1 MSGPRSG
8 LASSWTRW
16 RPILLRLFAAGLL
29 TCVVAAYNRFPITFP
44 DSGNYLDNAIDLLH
58 GREPWFF
65 LRPVTYG
72 VFLVPFSR
80 AQTLWL
86 LPLVQGMLA
95 AGVIDLSLRTAGLSL
110 STGRFLAVIAG
121 LSALTSLPWFSGQIM
136 PDIFTGLVILLCFV
150 LLWGGSIQTAGQR
163 RATSLLLAG
172 AIAVHL
178 SHLPLYALLA
188 AAGVGGL
195 ALAQPAERSFTRL
208 GAAAVRAA
216 VPLFL
221 AAGVLLGSNWVFHRR
236 LVLSRSSSL
245 FALAHLVGTGA
256 AQRYLAS
263 ACGTHAYRLC
273 AERDSMVAS
282 SDWFLWASQGTRKR
296 HEPELV
302 RGDSTFLRE
311 APAIVNGAIWREW
324 PALLALGLRNTPR
337 QLALFEIQP
346 GEHRFSLPVE
356 QTMHR
361 LGPATLQRYLSSREV
376 TGSLPVEAASRV
388 QYIVVGLGVL
398 AFVVSLGMLRGR
410 RDPALRALLATILLG
425 VLINAFLTAS
435 LSSVQARYQS
445 RVMWLVPLGGMAAA
459 MGVRKERGRPWTS
472 GG

>member
-1 MSGPRSG
+1 VTEQHSGSR
-8 LASSWTRW
+8 WWVRW
-16 RPILLRLFAAGLL
+16 RPVLLRLLGAGLL

-44 DSGNYLDNAIDLLH
+44 DSGNYLDNAISLVH

-72 VFLVPFSR
+72 VFLMPFSR

-86 LPLVQGMLA
+86 LPLAQGVIA
-95 AGVIDLSLRTAGLSL
+95 VAVIDLALGTAGLRL
-110 STGRFLAVIAG
+110 STGRFLALIAA
-121 LSALTSLPWFSGQIM
+121 LSILTSLPWFSGQIM
-136 PDIFTGLVILLCFV
+136 PDIFTGLVILLCYVVF
-150 LLWGGSIQTAGQR
+150 WGDAQPRRQQ

-178 SHLPLYALLA
+178 SHLPLYALL
-188 AAGVGGL
+188 GTTSLVGL
-195 ALAQPAERSFTRL
+195 ALGNPAERSWARL
-208 GAAAVRAA
+208 GRTAARAAAPLLLA
-216 VPLFL
+216 VAFL
-221 AAGVLLGSNWVFHRR
+221 VGSNWVFHRR

-282 SDWFLWASQGTRKR
+282 SDWFLWAAAGTRKR

-311 APAIVNGAIWREW
+311 APAIVSGAMRQEW
-324 PALLALGLRNTPR
+324 PALLGLGLRNTPR

-346 GEHRFSLPVE
+346 GEHRFSTPVE
-356 QTMHR
+356 ETMRR
-361 LGPATLQRYLSSREV
+361 LGPTTLRRYLTSREV
-376 TGSLPVEAASRV
+376 SGSLAVETASRV
-388 QYIVVGLGVL
+388 QYVVVAIALL
-398 AFVVSLGMLRGR
+398 AVIVSLVLLRGR
-410 RDPALRALLATILLG
+410 RDPPLRALLGTLLAG
-425 VLINAFLTAS
+425 VVINAFLTAS

-445 RVMWLVPLGGMAAA
+445 RVMWLVPLAGAAA
-459 MGVRKERGRPWTS
+459 ALRAFEERRRARTPET
-472 GG
+472 

>member
-1 MSGPRSG
+1 

-16 RPILLRLFAAGLL
+16 RPTLLRLFAAGLL
-29 TCVVAAYNRFPITFP
+29 TCVVAGYNRFPITFP
-44 DSGNYLDNAIDLLH
+44 DSGNYLDNAIDLVH

-86 LPLVQGMLA
+86 LPLIQGMLA
-95 AGVIDLSLRTAGLSL
+95 AGVIDLGLRTAGLTL
-110 STGRFLAVIAG
+110 STGRFLGLIAG
-121 LSALTSLPWFSGQIM
+121 LSGLTSLPWFSGQIM

-150 LLWGGSIQTAGQR
+150 LFWGGPVQTRRQR

-188 AAGVGGL
+188 VASLGGL
-195 ALAQPAERSFTRL
+195 ALGRPTERSWVRL
-208 GAAAVRAA
+208 GGTAVRAA
-216 VPLFL
+216 VPLLL
-221 AAGVLLGSNWVFHRR
+221 AAGVLFGSNWVFHRR
-236 LVLSRSSSL
+236 FVLSRSSSI
-245 FALAHLVGTGA
+245 FALAHLVGAGA

-282 SDWFLWASQGTRKR
+282 SDWFLWAPRGTRKR
-296 HEPELV
+296 HELELV

-311 APAIVNGAIWREW
+311 ASAIVSGATRQEW
-324 PALLALGLRNTPR
+324 PALFGLGLRNTPR

-346 GEHRFSLPVE
+346 GEHRLSPPVE
-356 QTMHR
+356 ETMRR
-361 LGPATLQRYLSSREV
+361 LGPTTLHRYLTSREV
-376 TGSLPVEAASRV
+376 TGSLPVIGATRV
-388 QYIVVGLGVL
+388 HYIVVGLGVL
-398 AFVVSLGMLRGR
+398 ALIVSLGLLRGH
-410 RDPALRALLATILLG
+410 RDPALRALLATIVLG
-425 VLINAFLTAS
+425 VVINAFLTAS

-445 RVMWLVPLGGMAAA
+445 RVTWLVPLAGAAAA
-459 MGVRKERGRPWTS
+459 MRVLEVRGRRWTTR
-472 GG
+472 G